1 MPHTKSAEKRLR
13 QSDKRR
19 RTNRTWMK
27 GVKKETREVADALAT
42 GDAAK
47 IATQFVAAT
56 VKLDKAAA
64 KGIIHKNK
72 AARLKSRMAK
82 RINKAKAAP
91 AKTAPTK
98 A

>member
-19 RTNRTWMK
+19 RNNRTWMK
-27 GVKKETREVADALAT
+27 GVKKETREVADALAA
-42 GDAAK
+42 GDATTASTELVSA
-47 IATQFVAAT
+47 I

-72 AARLKSRMAK
+72 AARLKSRMTKKVNALK
-82 RINKAKAAP
+82 AIPAKA
-91 AKTAPTK
+91 
-98 A
+98 

>member
-19 RTNRTWMK
+19 RNNRTWMK
-27 GVKKETREVADALAT
+27 GVKKETREVADALAA
-42 GDAAK
+42 GDATTASTELVSA
-47 IATQFVAAT
+47 I

-72 AARLKSRMAK
+72 AARLKSRMTKKVNALK
-82 RINKAKAAP
+82 ATPAKA
-91 AKTAPTK
+91 
-98 A
+98 